1 MKLVFASTNIDK
13 IKEVKRKF
21 PDQEILSLLDF
32 PEIEDVEE
40 TGKTLMENA
49 SLKSTTVAHLLDY
62 KFPVFS
68 DDSGFFIDALN
79 GAPGVHSAR
88 WTGTHRDYHT
98 QNEKVL
104 ELMEN
109 ETNRNAHYQTVIS
122 YVDTTGKETFFKG
135 TMDLK
140 IANKE
145 SKTPGFSYD
154 SIVTYQG
161 QYVSELP
168 LDEKNSL
175 SARGQALDNFSYFLE
190 KAQEQTVTL

>member
-21 PDQEILSLLDF
+21 PNHEILSLLDF

-40 TGKTLMENA
+40 TGNTLMENA
-49 SLKSTTVAHLLDY
+49 SLKSTTVARILDY
-62 KFPVFS
+62 KYPVFS

-88 WTGTHRDYHT
+88 WTGTHRDYST

-104 ELMEN
+104 ELMKH

-122 YVDTTGKETFFKG
+122 HVDTTGKETFFKG

-140 IANKE
+140 IANEE

-161 QYVSELP
+161 QYVSEMP
-168 LDEKNSL
+168 LDEKNLL
-175 SARGQALDNFSYFLE
+175 SARGQALDNFAKFLE
-190 KAQEQTVTL
+190 KAQEVTL